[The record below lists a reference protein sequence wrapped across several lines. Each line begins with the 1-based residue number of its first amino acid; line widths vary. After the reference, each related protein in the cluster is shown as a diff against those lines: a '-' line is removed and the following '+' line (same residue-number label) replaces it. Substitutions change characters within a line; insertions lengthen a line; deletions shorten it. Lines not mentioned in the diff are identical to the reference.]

1 MHQKYY
7 ALVDGLNELFDP
19 IMDVMTKPI
28 TPTSKDELLS
38 EYHSL
43 VENNAFEKFVDSVLA
58 RTEEDAEFC
67 PFWTSN
73 TEAPIA
79 ASSNAVLSLRY
90 HDEQSAQASL
100 YGVPSDI
107 YFTLLYSTGSVRIH
121 IYDIDKQDYS
131 LTHETTLNLKDKQTI
146 RLKKGQTF
154 KVETQ
159 GIACFSRLLIG
170 LGESTHVY
178 DANTLQYLSMLSLN
192 PISSRWYF
200 MARVASLLEKSAA
213 KNILE
218 KLTKHDNYNVR
229 WVALQQLFEVDQE
242 LACKILQAFQDDVHP
257 FIAKKAKAEWTRIL
271 PLLAS

>member
-7 ALVDGLNELFDP
+7 TFVDGLNEIFDP
-19 IMDVMTKPI
+19 IMDLMAKPI
-28 TPTSKDELLS
+28 TSSSKNDLLS

-43 VENNAFEKFVDSVLA
+43 IEKKAFEQFVDAVVEK
-58 RTEEDAEFC
+58 TENSEDFS

-73 TEAPIA
+73 SEAPIA

-90 HDEQSAQASL
+90 HDEQCAQASI

-107 YFTLLYSTGSVRIH
+107 YFTLLHANGSVKLH
-121 IYDIDKQDYS
+121 IYDIDELDYS
-131 LTHETTLNLKDKQTI
+131 LSHQTTLNLTNRQTV
-146 RLKKGQTF
+146 RLKRGQTF
-154 KVETQ
+154 KIETT
-159 GIACFSRLLIG
+159 GIACFARLLIG

-200 MARVASLLEKSAA
+200 MARIAALLGEEEATE
-213 KNILE
+213 ILK
-218 KLTKHDNYNVR
+218 KLTKHDHYNVR
-229 WVALQQLFEVDQE
+229 WVALQKLFDVDQA
-242 LACKILQAFQDDVHP
+242 LACKTLNAFQDDPHP
-257 FIAKKAKAEWTRIL
+257 FIAKKAKTEWERIR